1 MGQAAATN
9 IYLMGMMGSGKT
21 TLGRLLAEELGSPFA
36 DTDELIETRANCSI
50 AEIFREQGEAHF
62 RDLETTILLELSQQS
77 GWVISLGGGAVLR
90 PINRQLIQAGG
101 YSIYLRVQPGT
112 ILTRLPEHPYRPLL
126 MGRGRNERL
135 ILLERLLAARELYYL
150 QADCVIENDC
160 TPEEALKQITQ
171 KLRDAGVIR

>member
-1 MGQAAATN
+1 MRQAAATN

-36 DTDELIETRANCSI
+36 DTDEWIEARANCSI
-50 AEIFREQGEAHF
+50 AGIFREHGEAHF
-62 RDLETTILLELSQQS
+62 RDLETTTLLELSQQT

-101 YSIYLRVQPGT
+101 YSIYLKVQPET

-126 MGRGRNERL
+126 MGRDRNERL
-135 ILLERLLAARELYYL
+135 ILLEKLLAAREPYYL
-150 QADCVIENDC
+150 QADCVIENDR
-160 TPEEALKQITQ
+160 TPEEALEQILQ
-171 KLRDAGVIR
+171 KLRDAGLK